1 MTQSTR
7 EATRRAQDL
16 PVESLRAS
24 PFEMFSTLMV
34 KRLAFGGF
42 GDEAWIPAP
51 AHGLAHLHPEGEWG
65 HEGRADQA
73 NFSALSVRMV

>member
-1 MTQSTR
+1 MTQSTG
-7 EATRRAQDL
+7 ADTKGADL

-51 AHGLAHLHPEGEWG
+51 AHGWLICAPRPSGATRAAQTRASDA
-65 HEGRADQA
+65 GRT
-73 NFSALSVRMV
+73 VGMV